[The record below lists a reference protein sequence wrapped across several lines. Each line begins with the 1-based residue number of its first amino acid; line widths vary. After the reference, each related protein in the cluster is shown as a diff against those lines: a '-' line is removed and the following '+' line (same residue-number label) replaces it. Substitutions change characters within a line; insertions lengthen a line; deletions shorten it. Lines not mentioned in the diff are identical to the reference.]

1 MKREIVIGTRESQ
14 LAMWQARWVL
24 ERLKALYPQ
33 VSFTLRGIKTS
44 GDRFQEMALN
54 KIGDKGLFTKE
65 LELALQQKEIDLAV
79 HSMKDLPTSLP
90 DGLTIGAICPREYP
104 GDVLVSR
111 SGRTLDELPRAALV
125 GTSSTRRTAQ
135 LRHYRPD
142 LRVTPVRGNV
152 TTRLRK
158 LEELSLDALV
168 LAYAGLHRL
177 GLDHLITQ
185 RLPYHICLPAVG
197 QGAIGVEVRAEDGEV
212 LEMVRL
218 LDDPS
223 TRAAVTAERSFLR
236 ELEGGCQV
244 PVGAL
249 GEVEDGYL
257 TLEGMVA
264 TQDGSWLL
272 RDKTAGPLEQAESL
286 GRELAAKLMA
296 RGAKDVLQKA
306 RQEIDG
312 L

>member
-1 MKREIVIGTRESQ
+1 MKREIVIGTRESR

-24 ERLKALYPQ
+24 ERLQALYPH
-33 VSFTLRGIKTS
+33 VCFTLRGIKTR
-44 GDRFQEMALN
+44 GDRIQEVALS
-54 KIGDKGLFTKE
+54 KIGEKGLFTKE
-65 LELALQQKEIDLAV
+65 LELALQQREIDLAV

-90 DGLTIGAICPREYP
+90 DGLAVGAICPREHP

-111 SGRTLDELPRAALV
+111 AGHTLEELPHAALI
-125 GTSSTRRTAQ
+125 GTSSTRRAAQ

-158 LEELSLDALV
+158 LEELGLDALV

-185 RLPYHICLPAVG
+185 RIPYRICLPAVG
-197 QGAIGVEVRAEDGEV
+197 QGAIGIEVRAGDGEV
-212 LEMVRL
+212 LEMIRL
-218 LDDPS
+218 LDDPP

-249 GEVEDGYL
+249 GEVKDGCL
-257 TLEGMVA
+257 ILEGMVA
-264 TQDGSWLL
+264 TQDGSQLV
-272 RDKTAGPLEQAESL
+272 RDKISGPVEQAESL
-286 GRELAAKLMA
+286 GRELAARLMA
-296 RGAKDVLQKA
+296 RGAGEILQKA
-306 RQEIDG
+306 RQEFDQA
-312 L
+312 